1 MFYDLFYPSGLSDI
15 IFFGVFPICLLCILL
30 MCIAKR
36 RSKTRNNAEAT
47 PTVQDADG
55 RYVASQTN
63 DSRTEESLSESG
75 DFEEIFLRPVDIHDR
90 AGLYVSAETKRR
102 IAEVV
107 HNLGGRRMSMTSYVE
122 NILRRHL
129 ALHRDEIN
137 RLHRKRGTRNI
148 L

>member
-1 MFYDLFYPSGLSDI
+1 MFYDLFYPSGMSGI
-15 IFFGVFPICLLCILL
+15 VFFGVLPICLLCILL

-36 RSKTRNNAEAT
+36 RGKTRNNTDGTSDAQDIAGQHVT
-47 PTVQDADG
+47 P
-55 RYVASQTN
+55 QTN

-102 IAEVV
+102 ISEVV
-107 HNLGGRRMSMTSYVE
+107 HNLGRRRMSMTSYVE

-129 ALHRDEIN
+129 ALHKDEIN
-137 RLHRKRGTRNI
+137 RLHRKRRTRDI